1 MYLYSILI
9 FFLIAGFCALMV
21 RLELLHPGMQYVDNH
36 GYNVFFTLHG
46 TMMVFLFIVPGIP
59 ATLGNFLLPI
69 MIGAKDVAFPRL
81 NLLSYW
87 IYVLGAIIVIIS
99 LISPWDRWLDTGWTF
114 YTPYS
119 IQSASGVI
127 PVTLGAFVLGFASVL
142 TGLNF
147 VVTIHKFRAP
157 GMTWHRL
164 PLFVWSL
171 YSASLIQILAT
182 PVVGITLLLLIMERV
197 FGIGFFSPDLG
208 GDPVLFEN
216 FFWFYSHPVVYIMI
230 LPAMGIVAEI
240 LPVFSKKPIFGYRAI
255 AYSSLAIALVS
266 FFVWGHHLFVS
277 GMSYWSRWIFSLLT
291 FAVAIPTAI
300 KVFNWIS
307 TLYKGS
313 ISFDSP
319 MLYGCAFIF
328 LFTIAGLTGLPLATL
343 ATDVHLHDTYF
354 VVAHF
359 HYTMQGGTVI
369 ALVGGLHFWWPKMYG
384 RMYNERVAKI
394 GFWMLFLGFNA
405 TFMPQFIM
413 GYQGMPRRYADY
425 IGEFADFHYAS
436 SLGAMINGLAYLIIF
451 GNLVYAAI
459 KGRAASKNPYNSLSL
474 EWTVPSPPPL
484 TNFDEIPTVT
494 SWTYG
499 YGEEKEVKTTSSKK
513 TALKRLSWLFFTP
526 LLFLISFGRCDTKGQ
541 KMWVNAI
548 GKFG

>member
-1 MYLYSILI
+1 MSNTEKQAYKPYLQPGGLKNWFFTVDHKRIGLMYLYSILA
-9 FFLIAGFCALMV
+9 FFLIAGLCALAV
-21 RLELLHPGMQYVDNH
+21 RAELLYPGMQFTDRH
-36 GYNVFFTLHG
+36 GYNVMFTLHG
-46 TMMVFLFIVPGIP
+46 TIMIFLFIVPGIP

-87 IYVLGAIIVIIS
+87 LYLLGAAIVVFS
-99 LISPWDRWLDTGWTF
+99 LIGPPGRDWLDTGWTF

-119 IQSASGVI
+119 IQSATGVI
-127 PVTLGAFVLGFASVL
+127 PVTLGAFVLGFASIL

-147 VVTIHKFRAP
+147 VVTIHKMRAP
-157 GMTWHRL
+157 GMTWHRM

-182 PVVGITLLLLIMERV
+182 PIVGITLALLIMERV
-197 FGIGFFSPDLG
+197 FGIGFFSPALG
-208 GDPVLFEN
+208 GDPILFEN

-230 LPAMGIVAEI
+230 LPAMGVVAEI
-240 LPVFSKKPIFGYRAI
+240 LPVFAKKPIFGYRAI

-277 GMSYWSRWIFSLLT
+277 GMSFWSRWVFSLLT

-313 ISFDSP
+313 ISLDSP
-319 MLYGCAFIF
+319 MLYACAFIF

-369 ALVGGLHFWWPKMYG
+369 ALIGGLHFWWPKIYG
-384 RMYNERVAKI
+384 KMYNETVAKA

-405 TFMPQFIM
+405 TFMPQFIL
-413 GYQGMPRRYADY
+413 GYMGMPRRYADY
-425 IGEFADFHYAS
+425 LGEFADLHFAS
-436 SLGAMINGLAYLIIF
+436 SLGAMLNGSAFLLIF
-451 GNLVYAAI
+451 GNLVYSVFKGKAAGI
-459 KGRAASKNPYNSLSL
+459 NPYQSLSL

-484 TNFDEIPTVT
+484 TNFDEVPTVT

-499 YGEEKEVKTTSSKK
+499 YGEEK
-513 TALKRLSWLFFTP
+513 
-526 LLFLISFGRCDTKGQ
+526 
-541 KMWVNAI
+541 NA
-548 GKFG
+548 

>member
-1 MYLYSILI
+1 MSTHSENTHYLEAKGFNNWFFSVDHKRIGIMYLVAIL
-9 FFLIAGFCALMV
+9 FFFILAGIAAMV
-21 RLELLHPGMQYVDNH
+21 VRAELLYPGQQIIDRH
-36 GYNVFFTLHG
+36 GYNVAFTLHG
-46 TMMVFLFIVPGIP
+46 AMMVFLFIVPGIP
-59 ATLGNFLLPI
+59 ATLGNFCLPI

-81 NLLSYW
+81 NLLSFW
-87 IYVLGAIIVIIS
+87 IYLLGAAIIVFS
-99 LISPWDRWLDTGWTF
+99 LIGPPGESWLDTGWTL

-119 IQSASGVI
+119 VESSSGVI
-127 PVTLGAFVLGFASVL
+127 PVTLGVFVLGFSSIL

-147 VVTIHKFRAP
+147 VVTIHKMRAP

-164 PLFVWSL
+164 PLFVWAL

-182 PVVGITLLLLIMERV
+182 PVVGITLLLLVMERT
-197 FGIGFFSPDLG
+197 FQIGFFTASLG
-208 GDPVLFEN
+208 GDPILFEN

-230 LPAMGIVAEI
+230 LPAMGVVAEI

-277 GMSYWSRWIFSLLT
+277 GMSDWSRWVFSLLT

-313 ISFDSP
+313 IQLDSP
-319 MLYGCAFIF
+319 MLYACAFIF

-369 ALVGGLHFWWPKMYG
+369 GLLAGIHFWFPKIFGKMYSEK
-384 RMYNERVAKI
+384 RARI
-394 GFWMLFLGFNA
+394 GFWMLFIGFNA
-405 TFMPQFIM
+405 TFMPQFVL
-413 GYQGMPRRYADY
+413 GYMGMPRRYFDY
-425 IGEFADFHYAS
+425 LDQFATLHFMSSIGAF
-436 SLGAMINGLAYLIIF
+436 INGIAYLYIF
-451 GNLVYAAI
+451 GNLIHAVV
-459 KGRAASKNPYNSLSL
+459 KGRAAEKNPFGSLSL

-484 TNFDEIPTVT
+484 TNFDEIPIVT
-494 SWTYG
+494 DWTYG
-499 YGEEKEVKTTSSKK
+499 YGTEQTV
-513 TALKRLSWLFFTP
+513 
-526 LLFLISFGRCDTKGQ
+526 
-541 KMWVNAI
+541 
-548 GKFG
+548 